1 MLGLRLRAGLDLQ
14 TFKETLG
21 IDDLSASDRV
31 VRLLDGGFLGLKEGR
46 VQITARGLLVANE
59 LIVQLL

>member
-46 VQITARGLLVANE
+46 VQITAQGLLVANE

>member
-1 MLGLRLRAGLDLQ
+1 
-14 TFKETLG
+14 
-21 IDDLSASDRV
+21 
-31 VRLLDGGFLGLKEGR
+31 LDGGFLGLKEGR

>member
-31 VRLLDGGFLGLKEGR
+31 VRLLDDGFLGLKEGR

>member
-1 MLGLRLRAGLDLQ
+1 LRAGLDLQ